1 MSDTTKTS
9 EELNHSRPF
18 DVHTW
23 SDHQEANEFVDRIY
37 KKHFSDPLSNIQRKH
52 LKPILL
58 DLYVKWREDPT
69 LLTGIHRGRSHYLA
83 GSRYNELH
91 ISYRVIAVIDRL
103 VELEL
108 IGLEK
113 GYPGDNWS
121 GKGGRSSRI
130 WPREKLRRHFLKAKL
145 DPLDVSSREDTVDDG
160 GIFVKGR
167 ESIILR
173 DADKNKVE
181 YKDTARTNSMREV
194 LDAYNFMLL
203 WTHVDCRHLDDPSIS
218 KSDGTSVHIS
228 QHRKFVRRIFND
240 CSWRRGGR
248 FYGGWW
254 QRINKED
261 RSKIMIDGE
270 RTIEIDFSGL
280 HIVLLYAEENINYY
294 EEFCGSDPYDISIP
308 ELTDHPDFSRWLAKN
323 TILIAVNAR
332 NETSAFG
339 AIREKARDEPTKP
352 KGRSLDNDFLRSV
365 LTLLREKHSPIAD
378 KFCSGAGVDLQ
389 YKDSQITEHIIKHFA
404 IDRVATGGTPV
415 PILTIHDSYILA
427 EEYAGEL
434 WEQMQIAWREETA
447 LGAVGAKQF
456 VSGWLQTLRDLR
468 HPHQRPHHID
478 DVDPDQWLADVK
490 EDDYVSPYYIE
501 RFETFEKWRKKGKAS
516 M

>member
-23 SDHQEANEFVDRIY
+23 SDHPETNEFVDRIY

-103 VELEL
+103 VGLEL

-167 ESIILR
+167 ESIILH

-308 ELTDHPDFSRWLAKN
+308 ELTDHPDFSRWLAKI

-490 EDDYVSPYYIE
+490 EDDYVSPRYIE
-501 RFETFEKWRKKGKAS
+501 RFKTFEKWRKKGKAS

>member
-1 MSDTTKTS
+1 
-9 EELNHSRPF
+9 
-18 DVHTW
+18 
-23 SDHQEANEFVDRIY
+23 
-37 KKHFSDPLSNIQRKH
+37 
-52 LKPILL
+52 
-58 DLYVKWREDPT
+58 
-69 LLTGIHRGRSHYLA
+69 
-83 GSRYNELH
+83 
-91 ISYRVIAVIDRL
+91 
-103 VELEL
+103 
-108 IGLEK
+108 
-113 GYPGDNWS
+113 
-121 GKGGRSSRI
+121 
-130 WPREKLRRHFLKAKL
+130 
-145 DPLDVSSREDTVDDG
+145 
-160 GIFVKGR
+160 
-167 ESIILR
+167 
-173 DADKNKVE
+173 
-181 YKDTARTNSMREV
+181 
-194 LDAYNFMLL
+194 
-203 WTHVDCRHLDDPSIS
+203 
-218 KSDGTSVHIS
+218 
-228 QHRKFVRRIFND
+228 
-240 CSWRRGGR
+240 
-248 FYGGWW
+248 
-254 QRINKED
+254 
-261 RSKIMIDGE
+261 MIDGE

-308 ELTDHPDFSRWLAKN
+308 ELTDHPDFSRWLAKI

-332 NETSAFG
+332 NEISAFG

-501 RFETFEKWRKKGKAS
+501 RFKTFEKWRKKGKAS

>member
-9 EELNHSRPF
+9 KELEHSRPF

-23 SDHQEANEFVDRIY
+23 SDHQEANEFVDLIHE
-37 KKHFSDPLSNIQRKH
+37 KHFHSSPLSKIRKKH
-52 LKPILL
+52 LKVVLL
-58 DLYVKWREDPT
+58 DLYVTWKEDPT

-108 IGLEK
+108 LGFQK
-113 GYPGDNWS
+113 GIPGKDNW
-121 GKGGRSSRI
+121 KGGRTSRI
-130 WPREKLRRHFLKAKL
+130 WPREKLRRHFLEAKFSL
-145 DPLDVSSREDTVDDG
+145 LDVSYLHTVDDG
-160 GIFVKGR
+160 GVYVKGR
-167 ESIILR
+167 ESIILH

-203 WTHVDCRHLDDPSIS
+203 WTHVDCRHLDDPPQIPINQ
-218 KSDGTSVHIS
+218 D
-228 QHRKFVRRIFND
+228 RKFVRRIFND

-254 QRINKED
+254 QRINKEH
-261 RSKIMIDGE
+261 RSKIMIGGK
-270 RTIEIDFSGL
+270 RTIEIDFSGH
-280 HIVLLYAEENINYY
+280 HIALLYAQENINYY
-294 EEFCGSDPYDISIP
+294 EEFGSDPYDISIP
-308 ELTDHPDFSRWLAKN
+308 ELIHHPKFSRKLAKD
-323 TILIAVNAR
+323 TLLIAVNAR
-332 NETSAFG
+332 DERSAFP
-339 AIREKARDEPTKP
+339 AIRKKVKDDADKPHHPAKP
-352 KGRSLDNDFLRSV
+352 KGLSLTNDFLRRV
-365 LTLLREKHSPIAD
+365 LNLLREKHPLISD
-378 KFCSGAGVDLQ
+378 MFCSGAGVDLQ
-389 YKDSQITEHIIKHFA
+389 YIDSRITEQIIKHFA

-490 EDDYVSPYYIE
+490 EDDYVSPNYIE
-501 RFETFEKWRKKGKAS
+501 RFKTFEKWRKKGKAS

>member
-1 MSDTTKTS
+1 
-9 EELNHSRPF
+9 
-18 DVHTW
+18 
-23 SDHQEANEFVDRIY
+23 
-37 KKHFSDPLSNIQRKH
+37 
-52 LKPILL
+52 
-58 DLYVKWREDPT
+58 KWREDPT

-167 ESIILR
+167 ESIILH

-294 EEFCGSDPYDISIP
+294 EEFCGSD
-308 ELTDHPDFSRWLAKN
+308 
-323 TILIAVNAR
+323 
-332 NETSAFG
+332 
-339 AIREKARDEPTKP
+339 
-352 KGRSLDNDFLRSV
+352 
-365 LTLLREKHSPIAD
+365 
-378 KFCSGAGVDLQ
+378 
-389 YKDSQITEHIIKHFA
+389 
-404 IDRVATGGTPV
+404 
-415 PILTIHDSYILA
+415 
-427 EEYAGEL
+427 
-434 WEQMQIAWREETA
+434 
-447 LGAVGAKQF
+447 
-456 VSGWLQTLRDLR
+456 
-468 HPHQRPHHID
+468 
-478 DVDPDQWLADVK
+478 
-490 EDDYVSPYYIE
+490 
-501 RFETFEKWRKKGKAS
+501 
-516 M
+516 